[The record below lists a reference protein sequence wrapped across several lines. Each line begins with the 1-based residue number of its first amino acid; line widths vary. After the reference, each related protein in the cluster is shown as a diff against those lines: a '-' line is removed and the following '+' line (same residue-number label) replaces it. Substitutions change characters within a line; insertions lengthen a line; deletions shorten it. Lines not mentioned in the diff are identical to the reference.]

1 MKPFLSFYHE
11 RNIIN
16 LIETIDI
23 EGIGSIQAM
32 ADSGNSAYNVLD
44 GRDLEVN
51 NKKVRFV
58 TTEKSLQIEKDIIDT
73 IVIHIGS
80 GVNENRPVV
89 HFNIIFKGKKYNNVK
104 FSVADRSKN
113 ETPVLLG
120 RDFLSSLNA
129 LINVA

>member
-1 MKPFLSFYHE
+1 VKPFLSFYHE

>member
-1 MKPFLSFYHE
+1 VKPFLSFYNE

-16 LIETIDI
+16 LVETIDI
-23 EGIGSIQAM
+23 EGVGSIKAM

>member
-23 EGIGSIQAM
+23 EGIGSIKAM